1 MYSFVNAVI
10 ASTLTYPFIVTRT
23 IMQDHR
29 GSVQS
34 ESMSMTNVIRDVYY
48 KKGIQGFYAGL
59 KPDLLRL
66 LPSNTIV
73 FLVYEFMKKRLDFT
87 SKSH

>member
-1 MYSFVNAVI
+1 MYSIINLVI
-10 ASTLTYPFIVTRT
+10 ASCITYPLIVTRT

-29 GSVQS
+29 SSSAKRSLTFMETVQ
-34 ESMSMTNVIRDVYY
+34 IVYR

-66 LPSNTIV
+66 IPSNSIV
-73 FLVYEFMKKRLDFT
+73 FLVY
-87 SKSH
+87 